1 MRGRKRNRTW
11 SFEEESQFQEGDKNR
26 TCLRGHSRSVGFV
39 WSRRRES
46 RHGILDSRPG
56 LEMAGCNPT
65 PASLPP
71 PCPTHT
77 IAKKRNLTRDWPS
90 PARGRQ
96 GNEALLGQRT
106 EQTPG
111 LQHMAGVQGKERGGG
126 GPAATQGRG
135 FPSECVHAAFGGPGA
150 LSPSAPS
157 PDRAFAVPGG
167 GSTGRVRSAL
177 RPATLATLRP
187 SRCSLQGTTPW
198 ARVASSFPFG
208 DGRRG
213 AGPPRAPLLPEA
225 QQMGN

>member
-1 MRGRKRNRTW
+1 MDTGSRTPDLGW
-11 SFEEESQFQEGDKNR
+11 
-26 TCLRGHSRSVGFV
+26 
-39 WSRRRES
+39 RRQ
-46 RHGILDSRPG
+46 G
-56 LEMAGCNPT
+56 T

-71 PCPTHT
+71 PCPTHI

-90 PARGRQ
+90 PARVRQ

-111 LQHMAGVQGKERGGG
+111 LQHVARVQGKERGGG

-167 GSTGRVRSAL
+167 GSTGTVRSAL
-177 RPATLATLRP
+177 RPATLAALRP

-198 ARVASSFPFG
+198 VRVASSFPFG

-213 AGPPRAPLLPEA
+213 AGPPKSPSPPRGTADGKLRRGWESILGGPSLLGEGKGSQCPA
-225 QQMGN
+225 YKKN